1 MMTTKSKAPSGAAS
15 SPAKRAAAKAVVQ
28 TRATTPTAAKAVKPA
43 VRTVARKATVKA
55 ATQVVSKAVSK
66 AVAAPS
72 VPVSTEKLKLV
83 RDSFSFPAHEHALL
97 AELKKRAL
105 KMGREFKKSEILRA
119 GITHLAAMTDNVLLA
134 ALSKV
139 ERVKTGRPSK
149 KNKKK

>member
-1 MMTTKSKAPSGAAS
+1 MTTKSKASLDAAA
-15 SPAKRAAAKAVVQ
+15 SPAKRVAAKATVRS
-28 TRATTPTAAKAVKPA
+28 RATTPAA
-43 VRTVARKATVKA
+43 VKA
-55 ATQVVSKAVSK
+55 AKPVARAVRKAPAKAISKALVKTESVAVLPAAVSGQ
-66 AVAAPS
+66 
-72 VPVSTEKLKLV
+72 KLKLV
-83 RDSFSFPAHEHALL
+83 RDSFSFPAQEHAQL

-119 GITHLAAMTDNVLLA
+119 GILHLTAMSDNVLLA